1 MVTQRATKTVK
12 PSNPAS
18 RTSRPARRG
27 GKALFS
33 RITDSRPADAI
44 HSQIR
49 SLLASRRLVTGDR
62 LPSERDL
69 AEQFGVSRNSVRQA
83 LRSMVDS
90 GLLDMKKGAS
100 GGAFVRDDG
109 GTAVRAVLT
118 DLYTLGTIQ
127 PSHLTE
133 VRLMIGVEVV
143 RLACERAT
151 DEEFDALER
160 NVEEA
165 AEAARVQNLPLR
177 TAVNLEFYRML
188 ARMTRNPLLEILTDA
203 VMAITQKFV
212 EEFMRTSNITVMPF
226 RRKLLDD
233 LRARDAEAATER
245 MRDHLLRLQKI
256 YLAEVAQRR
265 KREAAAAV

>member
-1 MVTQRATKTVK
+1 MK
-12 PSNPAS
+12 PTSLEAPP
-18 RTSRPARRG
+18 SRPAPRG
-27 GKALFS
+27 GKPLFT
-33 RITDSRPADAI
+33 RITDNRPADGI

-49 SLLASRRLVTGDR
+49 ALLASRRLVAGDR

-90 GLLDMKKGAS
+90 GLLDMKKGAA

-133 VRLMIGVEVV
+133 VRMLIGVEVV

-151 DEEFDALER
+151 EEEFDALER
-160 NVEEA
+160 NVESA
-165 AEAARVQNLPLR
+165 AEAARVQDLPMR
-177 TAVNLEFYRML
+177 TAINLEFYRML

-212 EEFMRTSNITVMPF
+212 EEFMRTGNTTVMPF
-226 RRKLLDD
+226 RRKLLED
-233 LRARDAEAATER
+233 LRARDVEAAAER

-256 YLAEVAQRR
+256 YLTEVAQRR
-265 KREAAAAV
+265 KREASAG